1 MRERGMDISHLPS
14 LEDHVRDKEILSL
27 EKKTFRQLFLLL
39 FLFSSFDKWHHLIL
53 SVASC
58 GNDVTLG

>member
-39 FLFSSFDKWHHLIL
+39 FSSSDKWRHLIL

>member
-1 MRERGMDISHLPS
+1 MDISHLPS

-39 FLFSSFDKWHHLIL
+39 LLLFSSFDKWRHLIL

>member
-1 MRERGMDISHLPS
+1 MDISHLPS

-39 FLFSSFDKWHHLIL
+39 LLFSSFDKWRHLIL
-53 SVASC
+53 SVGSC